1 MALSLMLL
9 LLSNN
14 VYATT
19 GDARNRFRV
28 HEQPLNRRR
37 AGKAEHVKAHH
48 GGGRGHHR
56 DQPPVAV
63 VVSESVISSKET
75 LASAET
81 LSTPAPIEVVSTTA
95 VDVAVV
101 SESVA
106 VSSGGK
112 SGKASA
118 AADVPQSL
126 GEEVVAPTEMSPSDA
141 TVENTTDAEE
151 IITMMTKQT
160 LPDANNTDT
169 NATDMPSTI
178 VLSGGSVAKS
188 GKSAGGEASV
198 IITESNATGVPYPAI
213 DVSGGSGAKSGKLAG
228 GEGNVTR
235 YGSKVSK
242 TYTGEPDA
250 DIVKPKA
257 SKVNQPLTE
266 FFIKVPTPPAKPKSG
281 KSAGVSVSGVS
292 DMEATG
298 GKSGKYATGGKSS
311 KTNALTSMSYDY
323 DGDSGGMSGTIYDVL
338 KADQDFS
345 TFVGAV
351 DTAGI
356 TAILNLPGLT
366 VTGMYELWQTL
377 CEHFMFH
384 SILTHWFVSLNSNM
398 QPRQTKHSMRL
409 K

>member
-1 MALSLMLL
+1 
-9 LLSNN
+9 
-14 VYATT
+14 
-19 GDARNRFRV
+19 
-28 HEQPLNRRR
+28 
-37 AGKAEHVKAHH
+37 
-48 GGGRGHHR
+48 
-56 DQPPVAV
+56 
-63 VVSESVISSKET
+63 
-75 LASAET
+75 
-81 LSTPAPIEVVSTTA
+81 VSTTA

-151 IITMMTKQT
+151 MITMMTKQT
-160 LPDANNTDT
+160 LPDANNTNT
-169 NATDMPSTI
+169 NATDMSSTI

-188 GKSAGGEASV
+188 GKSTGGGASV

-213 DVSGGSGAKSGKLAG
+213 DVSGGATS
-228 GEGNVTR
+228 

-266 FFIKVPTPPAKPKSG
+266 FFIKEPTLPAKPKYG
-281 KSAGVSVSGVS
+281 KSVGVSVSGVS
-292 DMEATG
+292 DIEATG
-298 GKSGKYATGGKSS
+298 GKSGKYATGGKTS

-323 DGDSGGMSGTIYDVL
+323 DGESGGMSGTIYDVL
-338 KADQDFS
+338 KADQKFS

-351 DTAGI
+351 DAAGI
-356 TAILNLPGLT
+356 PAILNLPGLT

-384 SILTHWFVSLNSNM
+384 SILTHWFALLNSNM
-398 QPRQTKHSMRL
+398 QPRRTKHSLRL